1 MAPTPEE
8 IAAYNAELRAAMLAD
23 SPEAPAPPGRQPQK
37 RKRANTNATGDGEDS
52 GEDDNEDDELPL
64 TVIPGS
70 SSPSRTSSPQPN
82 NSVEL
87 NRNTLAFARQY
98 ATHKRLKPSQI
109 TEVEA
114 FAGDAVA
121 TRQIKLFSL
130 MLSVDS
136 KLEAIVTTKPDFKIL
151 PPLDKN
157 IRQLALGITVSS
169 KLSSYKGERAKKH
182 LLNILKKKRFEL
194 PPGIEFIAS
203 DWAVVKS
210 RAEYQL
216 TQVRA
221 LFKKFLKAS
230 MPPGVPATGHTNIF
244 TLGQKF
250 VKDTDTVLTVEL
262 CSRIA
267 LMRQEFKLYPGD
279 DFWDKLDL
287 RLVWMREQAEYDENK
302 IAKMFKKVLND
313 DRKAHGKSA
322 DYKLPEDVVIDAW
335 QLSVDE
341 SIDADATAD

>member
-1 MAPTPEE
+1 MPSSRRDACGLTGSSLHRQ
-8 IAAYNAELRAAMLAD
+8 AASRR
-23 SPEAPAPPGRQPQK
+23 SG
-37 RKRANTNATGDGEDS
+37 KRANTNATGDGEDS

-64 TVIPGS
+64 T
-70 SSPSRTSSPQPN
+70 PN

-109 TEVEA
+109 TESRLLQ
-114 FAGDAVA
+114 G
-121 TRQIKLFSL
+121 TLWPHGKLKLFSL

-182 LLNILKKKRFEL
+182 LL
-194 PPGIEFIAS
+194 
-203 DWAVVKS
+203 
-210 RAEYQL
+210 
-216 TQVRA
+216 
-221 LFKKFLKAS
+221 LKAS

-279 DFWDKLDL
+279 DFWDNSTCGLFGL
-287 RLVWMREQAEYDENK
+287 REQAEYDENK